1 MATTKRAQSTLALLA
16 ALDHPARRQI
26 LRAMAGRQAVCP
38 RELSEELGRPL
49 DNLSYHVRVLAHCGA
64 VKLIRTERVSG
75 STKHL
80 YRASVRAGWARTVLE
95 ATRGE
100 RLGEGP

>member
-1 MATTKRAQSTLALLA
+1 MATSERAKATLALLA

-26 LRAMAGRQAVCP
+26 LRAMAGRKAVCP

-64 VKLIRTERVSG
+64 AKLIRTERVSG

-80 YRASVRAGWARTVLE
+80 YRSSVRAGWAQTVLE

-100 RLGEGP
+100 GLGDDQ